1 MLERGA
7 LERFVDEYADHAYA
21 FALSLCGNE
30 PDARELVQEA
40 FVRIFDK
47 ADLYDESQPLSS
59 WFLTILKNLFRDGTR
74 RCERRLK
81 LSLDAPIGRDG
92 LTVADAAADPRE
104 EAVLDRL
111 EREES
116 SALVRRALSELP
128 PAARAVLT
136 MVDAEGLGYE
146 DAARVLGCP
155 LGTVRSRLNR
165 ARALLRGRLL
175 AQEEATR

>member
-7 LERFVDEYADHAYA
+7 LERFVDDYADHAYA
-21 FALSLCGNE
+21 FAMGLCGNE

-40 FVRIFDK
+40 FVKIFDK
-47 ADLYDESQPLSS
+47 ADLYDESQPLDS
-59 WFLTILKNLFRDGTR
+59 WFLTVLKNVFRDGSR

-81 LSLDAPIGRDG
+81 RSLDAPIDSEG
-92 LTVADAAADPRE
+92 LTVADAVADPRE

-116 SALVRRALSELP
+116 VVLMRRALSDLP

-136 MVDAEGLGYE
+136 MIDVEGLGYE
-146 DAARVLGCP
+146 NAARVLGCP